1 MSRGV
6 SNSNL
11 AVKIGKAVNPVHMK
25 HYGQEQLSIIRQSS
39 LKAAVQMT
47 EAILPR
53 LDIQFSVAEV
63 REFTLETAEIFEKWV
78 TRDETGDNSD
88 K

>member
-11 AVKIGKAVNPVHMK
+11 AAKIGKKVEPVHMK

-53 LDIQFSVAEV
+53 LDVQFSVAEV

-78 TRDETGDNSD
+78 TRDETRDNSNQ
-88 K
+88 

>member
-1 MSRGV
+1 MARGV
-6 SNSNL
+6 SNSDL
-11 AVKIGKAVNPVHMK
+11 AAKIGKRVEPVHMK

-39 LKAAVQMT
+39 LKAAVQLS

-53 LDIQFSVAEV
+53 LDIQFSVNDV

-78 TRDETGDNSD
+78 TRDETRSSTD

>member
-11 AVKIGKAVNPVHMK
+11 AAKIGKKVEPVHMK

-39 LKAAVQMT
+39 LKAAVQMA

-53 LDIQFSVAEV
+53 LDVQFSVNDV

-78 TRDETGDNSD
+78 TRDETRDNTNQ
-88 K
+88 

>member
-1 MSRGV
+1 MARGV
-6 SNSNL
+6 SNSDL
-11 AVKIGKAVNPVHMK
+11 AAKIGKRVEPVHMK

-39 LKAAVQMT
+39 LKAAVQLS

-53 LDIQFSVAEV
+53 LDIQFSVNDV

-78 TRDETGDNSD
+78 TRNETGDSSG

>member
-1 MSRGV
+1 MPRGV

-11 AVKIGKAVNPVHMK
+11 AAKIGKRVEPVHMK

-39 LKAAVQMT
+39 LKAAVQLS
-47 EAILPR
+47 EAIIPR
-53 LDIQFSVAEV
+53 LDIQFSVNDI

-78 TRDETGDNSD
+78 TRNETGDNSN

>member
-11 AVKIGKAVNPVHMK
+11 AAKIGKKVEPAHMK

-39 LKAAVQMT
+39 LKTAVQYVSSIT
-47 EAILPR
+47 PR
-53 LDIQFSVAEV
+53 LSENFTVGDITTYTLEVAE
-63 REFTLETAEIFEKWV
+63 LFEKWV
-78 TRDETGDNSD
+78 TRDETEDNSD

>member
-6 SNSNL
+6 SNTGL
-11 AVKIGKAVNPVHMK
+11 ASKIGKRIEPAHMK

-39 LKAAVQMT
+39 LKSAVSLV
-47 EAILPR
+47 EAIIPR
-53 LDIQFSVAEV
+53 LNAQFSVEDLT
-63 REFTLETAEIFEKWV
+63 RLTLETAEKFEKWV
-78 TRDETGDNSD
+78 TRDETGDSTN